1 MAVSIA
7 LICVLGYLLG
17 GINGAILLSK
27 LVEKDDVRRHGS
39 GNAGFTNFFRNYGKR
54 TSLLVSLIDA
64 AKAAVSCLLGGW
76 LLGKYG
82 LGTEGMLL
90 GGLAATLGHDF
101 PAFLGFRGGKGIVC
115 GFAAALVTDWR
126 VGLILLAV
134 FALVYFLTHYV
145 SLASVLCALG
155 FFVSFWLFYP
165 GRPFVLILS
174 GCLSALAIF
183 LHRENIGRL
192 VRGQERKTYFFK
204 RGETK

>member
-17 GINGAILLSK
+17 DINGAILLSK

-54 TSLLVSLIDA
+54 TSLLVILIDA

-82 LGTEGMLL
+82 LRTEGMLL

-115 GFAAALVTDWR
+115 GFATALVTDWR

-155 FFVSFWLFYP
+155 FFASFWLFYP

>member
-7 LICVLGYLLG
+7 LICVLGYLMG

-54 TSLLVSLIDA
+54 TSLLVILIDA
-64 AKAAVSCLLGGW
+64 AKAAASCLLGGW

-82 LGTEGMLL
+82 LRTEGLLL

-115 GFAAALVTDWR
+115 GFATALVTDWR
-126 VGLILLAV
+126 VGLILFAV

-192 VRGQERKTYFFK
+192 VRGKERKTYFFK

>member
-54 TSLLVSLIDA
+54 TSLLVILIDA
-64 AKAAVSCLLGGW
+64 AKASASCLLGGW

-126 VGLILLAV
+126 VGLILFAV

>member
-54 TSLLVSLIDA
+54 TSLLVILIDA
-64 AKAAVSCLLGGW
+64 AKAAASCLLGGW

-82 LGTEGMLL
+82 LRTEGLLL

-115 GFAAALVTDWR
+115 GFATALVTDWR
-126 VGLILLAV
+126 VGLILFAV

>member
-54 TSLLVSLIDA
+54 TSLLVILIDA
-64 AKAAVSCLLGGW
+64 AKAAASCLLGGW

-82 LGTEGMLL
+82 LRTEGMLL

-101 PAFLGFRGGKGIVC
+101 PAFLGFRGGKGVVC
-115 GFAAALVTDWR
+115 GFATALVTDWR

-145 SLASVLCALG
+145 SLASMLCALG
-155 FFVSFWLFYP
+155 FFVGFWLFYP

-192 VRGQERKTYFFK
+192 VKGQERKTYFFK

>member
-54 TSLLVSLIDA
+54 TSLLVILIDA
-64 AKAAVSCLLGGW
+64 AKAAASCLLGGW

-82 LGTEGMLL
+82 LRTEGLLL

-115 GFAAALVTDWR
+115 GFATALVTDWR
-126 VGLILLAV
+126 VGLILLAA

>member
-7 LICVLGYLLG
+7 LVCVLGYLLG

-54 TSLLVSLIDA
+54 TSLLVILIDA
-64 AKAAVSCLLGGW
+64 AKAAASCLLGGW

-82 LGTEGMLL
+82 LRTEGMLL

-115 GFAAALVTDWR
+115 GFATALVTDWR

>member
-54 TSLLVSLIDA
+54 TSLLVILIDA
-64 AKAAVSCLLGGW
+64 AKAAASCLLGGW

-82 LGTEGMLL
+82 LRTEGMLL

-115 GFAAALVTDWR
+115 GFATALVTDWR

-134 FALVYFLTHYV
+134 FTLVYFLTHYV

>member
-7 LICVLGYLLG
+7 LVCILGYLLG

-54 TSLLVSLIDA
+54 TSLLVILIDA
-64 AKAAVSCLLGGW
+64 AKAAASCLLGGW

-82 LGTEGMLL
+82 FRTEGMLL

-101 PAFLGFRGGKGIVC
+101 PAFLGLRGGKGIVC
-115 GFAAALVTDWR
+115 GFATALVTDWR

-134 FALVYFLTHYV
+134 FALVYALTHYV
-145 SLASVLCALG
+145 SLGSVLCAVC
-155 FFVSFWLFYP
+155 FFVGFWLFYP

-174 GCLSALAIF
+174 GCLGALAVF

-192 VRGQERKTYFFK
+192 LKGQERKTYFFK

>member
-17 GINGAILLSK
+17 SINGAILLSK

-54 TSLLVSLIDA
+54 TSLLVILIDA

-76 LLGKYG
+76 LLGKCG
-82 LGTEGMLL
+82 LRTEGMLL

-115 GFAAALVTDWR
+115 GFATALVTDWR

-155 FFVSFWLFYP
+155 LFVSFWLFYP

>member
-39 GNAGFTNFFRNYGKR
+39 GNAGFTNFFRNYGKC
-54 TSLLVSLIDA
+54 TSLLVILIDA

-76 LLGKYG
+76 LLGKCG

-126 VGLILLAV
+126 VGLILFAV

>member
-17 GINGAILLSK
+17 SINGAILLSK

-54 TSLLVSLIDA
+54 TSLLVILIDA
-64 AKAAVSCLLGGW
+64 AKAAASCLLGGW

-82 LGTEGMLL
+82 LQTEGMLL

-115 GFAAALVTDWR
+115 GFATALVTDWR
-126 VGLILLAV
+126 VGLILFAV